1 MSLTVTRKAQTCYTQ
16 DVRNPQPGTLSL
28 MSAAATACRALA
40 ASLILLVG
48 ARSACHA
55 QPCSDPPQI
64 PLCMIGDSITWAGEG
79 DHWRRLLLE
88 RLPRL
93 AFVGTHSAC
102 LGYSHAGEGGNSTG
116 RVITRLA
123 DLPDCPYY
131 SLEIGTND
139 NSITDPAQMENQ
151 AAQTAQRIIDIVNG
165 LLAKPCT
172 RKVFLG
178 SVLPCHTDNPLRDQ
192 TNSATNKILRER
204 FDQAFPDGRV
214 VWVEYEQPIRAIKG
228 WEPLILLHPTIEG
241 YKIIAGILAD
251 SIIKALAIEDPARKP
266 EFARGCGVRVENLW
280 DQTSQTTRIPVIA
293 GWYTLS
299 CDIARV
305 DGTNARVLVTS
316 PTDDTGKRLSLE
328 FAVKAED
335 AGKRLTFPVFTGYEG
350 YQYTRAPISVR
361 GDECALERIQFEKR
375 RPSGVASTW
384 FETSGVDVNHAPS
397 LGELV
402 VRP

>member
-48 ARSACHA
+48 AKSTCQA

-64 PLCMIGDSITWAGEG
+64 PLCMIGDSITWAGDG

-116 RVITRLA
+116 RVLARLA

-139 NSITDPAQMENQ
+139 NSIKDPAQVAIR
-151 AAQTAQRIIDIVNG
+151 AAQTAQRIIEIVKG
-165 LLAKPCT
+165 LLAKPVT

-192 TNSATNKILRER
+192 TNSATNKVLRER
-204 FDQAFPDGRV
+204 FSEAFPDGRV
-214 VWVEYEQPIRAIKG
+214 VWVEYEQPIRAIEG
-228 WEPLILLHPTIEG
+228 WEPLILLHPTVEG

-251 SIIKALAIEDPARKP
+251 AIIRTLDIDDPARIP
-266 EFARGCGVRVENLW
+266 EFSDGCGVRVENLW
-280 DQTSQTTRIPVIA
+280 DPAAQATRIPVIA

-305 DGTNARVLVTS
+305 DGANARVLVTS
-316 PTDDTGKRLSLE
+316 PVNDTSKSLSLE
-328 FAVKAED
+328 FPVKAD
-335 AGKRLTFPVFTGYEG
+335 DTGRRLSFPVFTGYEG

-361 GDECALERIQFEKR
+361 GEGCTLERTQFEKR
-375 RPSGVASTW
+375 RPSGIASTW
-384 FETSGVDVNHAPS
+384 FEASGVDVNHAPS

>member
-55 QPCSDPPQI
+55 QPCCDPPQI

-116 RVITRLA
+116 TVITRLA

-139 NSITDPAQMENQ
+139 NSITDPAQMEDR

-192 TNSATNKILRER
+192 TNSATNKVLRER
-204 FDQAFPDGRV
+204 FEDLGVEVHYTTEDGSFGERGV
-214 VWVEYEQPIRAIKG
+214 VTAPVEEFLGKHARRGVVLYACGPWGMMKA
-228 WEPLILLHPTIEG
+228 
-241 YKIIAGILAD
+241 AD
-251 SIIKALAIEDPARKP
+251 ALARRYDVPCEVSLEARM
-266 EFARGCGVRVENLW
+266 GCSLGACMGCVVRVRQEEEYVRVCQEGPVM
-280 DQTSQTTRIPVIA
+280 DSRI
-293 GWYTLS
+293 
-299 CDIARV
+299 V
-305 DGTNARVLVTS
+305 D
-316 PTDDTGKRLSLE
+316 
-328 FAVKAED
+328 
-335 AGKRLTFPVFTGYEG
+335 
-350 YQYTRAPISVR
+350 
-361 GDECALERIQFEKR
+361 
-375 RPSGVASTW
+375 W
-384 FETSGVDVNHAPS
+384 ETP
-397 LGELV
+397 
-402 VRP
+402 PM